1 MYYGDPFGM
10 MLSCLT
16 GVITLATPLLFF
28 LLFRK
33 LGKLTDTQ
41 TERFARIEKQLQV
54 IYHEIAQT
62 IPLNPA
68 PLKPAPTPEVTTP
81 AAATASPLNAEAE
94 GAKPLSEL
102 EPAAAASPPI
112 PATSLPPT
120 TEQLPPSP
128 AGTPQATL
136 AAASESVKRNSVQ
149 DYLTEIHRRQKIEEP
164 GTLAPKPAPATPV
177 APPTPREP
185 SQFEKAFRETMQKI
199 WNWIVVGE
207 EHIPQGV
214 SREFAIASNW
224 LLRVGILTVIIAVG
238 FFLKYSIDRGYLGPT
253 ARVAL
258 TAFAGLSMLIIGTKL
273 LGRRYHLLGQG
284 LLGGGIAAL
293 YFSAYAAYN
302 FFQLIP
308 MAQAFAWMIG
318 ITVISGFIAVRFNS
332 VLVAVLG
339 VIGGYGTPLMLAS
352 SVPNLPG
359 LFGYML
365 LLGLGVLAICYYR
378 DWPLVN
384 ILSFFLNYGLLGLA
398 LNRYTPDDF
407 GTIFPFII
415 GFFVL
420 FSTMTFLYQLVRGR
434 KSNLLDLIALLANAA
449 AFASLARWMI
459 QLSYDPR
466 WFAAVTLSLAAF
478 YAVHV
483 WFFLQKRLVD
493 RELLVSFL
501 GLASL
506 FLAITM
512 PVALSSEWVTAA
524 WAVQGLVLVWMSSRL
539 DSRIVRTLG
548 LVLLAIVCLRFFT
561 IDIHR
566 EFVLRSGF
574 SAEVD
579 ESIQAYVL
587 RLAERALLFGI
598 PIGCLGLTAKLLKQF
613 SATEPIRDADPAAWS
628 AKNDYPVPLAGSWP
642 VVALLILALVTLF
655 AYLTFEVY
663 QTAGY
668 FYPLGQNTALSLL
681 WLAGCLLVLFAWL
694 KTESPA
700 LQVVLTCFLS
710 MVGFKLLAVDLPGF
724 GINDQV
730 LYPQPY
736 NFEAAA
742 VRAIDFLSLAGV
754 LFGGWLLARGTVA
767 REAARNI
774 FGFFAM
780 ATLFVYLTLETN
792 SVLHEYLPGFQAGG
806 VSILWAIFALSWL
819 VRGIWLN
826 AAPARWA
833 GLVLFGIVT
842 LKVFFSD
849 LAQLDQVLRSVAF
862 LVLGLL
868 LLAGSFLYLRHRE
881 TFATKEDE
889 TKESP

>member
-1 MYYGDPFGM
+1 MYYDDPIGIAFSCFG
-10 MLSCLT
+10 LI
-16 GVITLATPLLFF
+16 ITLLLPLLLFS
-28 LLFRK
+28 LFRK
-33 LGKLTDTQ
+33 LGKVEKHHS
-41 TERFARIEKQLQV
+41 ERFNQIDRQLLEISKQVGRAL
-54 IYHEIAQT
+54 
-62 IPLNPA
+62 PA
-68 PLKPAPTPEVTTP
+68 PATARELVPSTKAPAKAEAAVSPP
-81 AAATASPLNAEAE
+81 AEEREEAATRPSVESAVS
-94 GAKPLSEL
+94 GSH
-102 EPAAAASPPI
+102 PI
-112 PATSLPPT
+112 PDTTVPPT
-120 TEQLPPSP
+120 TEQPPPLPQSL
-128 AGTPQATL
+128 PQPTL
-136 AAASESVKRNSVQ
+136 AAAGMATPKRSVQ
-149 DYLTEIHRRQKIEEP
+149 NYLDEIQGKP
-164 GTLAPKPAPATPV
+164 QSQSTLGPKPTWEPPATP
-177 APPTPREP
+177 RKP
-185 SQFEKAFRETMQKI
+185 SQFETAFRETMQKI

-207 EHIPQGV
+207 EHVPQGV

-224 LLRVGILTVIIAVG
+224 LLRIGILTVIIAVG
-238 FFLKYSIDRGYLGPT
+238 FFLKYSIDRGYLGPV

-258 TAFAGLSMLIIGTKL
+258 TVVAGLAMLAIGTRL

-284 LLGGGIAAL
+284 LLGGGIASL
-293 YFSAYAAYN
+293 YFSVYAAYN
-302 FFQLIP
+302 FFQLLP
-308 MAQAFAWMIG
+308 MLQAFTWMIG

-352 SVPNLPG
+352 TIPNLPG

-398 LNRYTPDDF
+398 LDRYEPADF
-407 GTIFPFII
+407 GKVFPFIV

-420 FSTMTFLYQLVRGR
+420 FSTMTFFYQLVRGR

-449 AFASLARWMI
+449 VFAVTARWMI
-459 QLSYDPR
+459 EQSYDPR

-478 YAVHV
+478 YSAHV
-483 WFFLQKRLVD
+483 WFFLHKRMVD

-512 PVALSSEWVTAA
+512 PVALSREWVTAA
-524 WAVQGLVLVWMSSRL
+524 WAVQGLVLIWMSSRL
-539 DSRIVRTLG
+539 DSRIVRMLG
-548 LVLLAIVCLRFFT
+548 LLLLAIVCLRFFT
-561 IDIHR
+561 IDIAR
-566 EFVLRSGF
+566 EFVSGRTF
-574 SAEVD
+574 SAGTTDSV
-579 ESIQAYVL
+579 QAYLL
-587 RLAERALLFGI
+587 RMAERALLFGI
-598 PIGCLGLTAKLLKQF
+598 PIGSLGLAARMLKQM
-613 SATEPIRDADPAAWS
+613 SPVEQNAEGEASTWRE
-628 AKNDYPVPLAGSWP
+628 KNDYPLPLSGSWP
-642 VVALLILALVTLF
+642 VVALLCLSLATLF

-663 QTAGY
+663 RTAGY

-700 LQVVLTCFLS
+700 LLVALAFFLGV
-710 MVGFKLLAVDLPGF
+710 VGFKLLAVDLPGF

-730 LYPQPY
+730 LYPEPY
-736 NFEAAA
+736 SAEAAA
-742 VRAIDFLSLAGV
+742 IRTIDFLALAGV
-754 LFGGWLLARGTVA
+754 LFAGWLFSRGTAKQDVA
-767 REAARNI
+767 GSA
-774 FGFFAM
+774 FGFAAM

-819 VRGIWLN
+819 VRGIWMN

-833 GLVLFGIVT
+833 GLILFGIVT

-849 LAQLDQVLRSVAF
+849 LSQLDQVLRSVAF

-881 TFATKEDE
+881 TFATKQDE